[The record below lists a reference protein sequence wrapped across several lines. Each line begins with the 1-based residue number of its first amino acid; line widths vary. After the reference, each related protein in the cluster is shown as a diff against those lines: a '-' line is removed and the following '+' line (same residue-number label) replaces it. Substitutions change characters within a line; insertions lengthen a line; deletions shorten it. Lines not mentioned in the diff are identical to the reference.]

1 MSKDT
6 STLIDGW
13 SAFPTLTKCYATSAI
28 GFTAR
33 LPLDSAIREYTITL
47 YVGLA
52 HAFPPTNTK
61 FRPLLLPTQWVCHTQ
76 ALTSTEHHI
85 SSLQSHFRGQLSAG
99 VLFCRPTKTG
109 NSCGSS
115 SSTYLTSRS
124 FLFQFRWDFSALRK
138 PILLKFISMGS
149 CFPEVRSLDILN
161 KSTVKVTRLI
171 ICKKL

>member
-13 SAFPTLTKCYATSAI
+13 SAFPTLTKSYATSAI

-33 LPLDSAIREYTITL
+33 LPPDSAIREYSITL

-61 FRPLLLPTQWVCHTQ
+61 FKPLLLPTQWVCHTQ

-99 VLFCRPTKTG
+99 
-109 NSCGSS
+109 S
-115 SSTYLTSRS
+115 S
-124 FLFQFRWDFSALRK
+124 FLPPDKNRK
-138 PILLKFISMGS
+138 FLWFFIINILNFKIFFISVQMG
-149 CFPEVRSLDILN
+149 FL
-161 KSTVKVTRLI
+161 STP
-171 ICKKL
+171 